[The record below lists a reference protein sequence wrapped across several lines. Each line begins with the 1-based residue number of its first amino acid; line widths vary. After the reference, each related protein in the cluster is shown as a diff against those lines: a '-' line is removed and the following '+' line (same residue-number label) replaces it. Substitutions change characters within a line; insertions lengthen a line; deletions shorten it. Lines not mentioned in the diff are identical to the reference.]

1 MTASSLL
8 LASCGS
14 TAYYSWEWHKIPADG
29 HRTGVT
35 APNAE
40 NAVEALGVSNG
51 KFYSSPGGKVFVGG
65 STPEVAQLL
74 FDVQPE
80 MADLKAV
87 VGYSEHGMD
96 KARPDNLLGSWAS
109 DVLLEEAARITGK
122 RIDVS
127 ILNNGG
133 IRCDMP
139 KGEILK
145 DDLVSMF
152 PFKNYVTVVTL
163 KGKRLRE
170 IYEQMAETRV
180 ECVGGVKLVV
190 KDKTLESVMI
200 GGRPLDDEATYNLAT
215 IDFLLSGGDR
225 YFLEKDALEVQ
236 KTDVLVIDV
245 MLPRVLAMTAA
256 GKSIDYQTDGRVT
269 ILK

>member
-1 MTASSLL
+1 MAASSLL

-51 KFYSSPGGKVFVGG
+51 KFYSAPGGKVFVGG
-65 STPEVAQLL
+65 STPAVAELL

-80 MADLKAV
+80 MADLKTVIGHSNEGMPRRGVETSLSDWTADV
-87 VGYSEHGMD
+87 V
-96 KARPDNLLGSWAS
+96 
-109 DVLLEEAARITGK
+109 LEEAGRLTGK
-122 RIDVS
+122 KIDVS
-127 ILNNGG
+127 ITNFGG
-133 IRCDMP
+133 LRVDMP

-152 PFKNYVTVVTL
+152 PFKNYVAVVTL
-163 KGKRLRE
+163 KGWRLRQ
-170 IYEQMAETRV
+170 IYEQMAASRV
-180 ECVGGVKLVV
+180 ECVGGVRLVV
-190 KDKTLESVMI
+190 KDKKLESVFV
-200 GGRPLDDEATYNLAT
+200 GGKPLDDNATYNLAT
-215 IDFLLSGGDR
+215 IDFLLTGGDK
-225 YFLEKDALEVQ
+225 YFLAQDADDVVV
-236 KTDVLVIDV
+236 TDVLIIDV

-256 GKSIDYQTDGRVT
+256 GKTIDYQTDGRVT